1 MKHRESIAKRVD
13 ALTPRQRQWLA
24 DQLKTRDVRDTGHS
38 SKELVAW
45 VVTDS
50 DGINDQELRRQL
62 HQRLPAALIPRRIVR
77 LDSIPRTGSGK
88 VDRHRL
94 ASMDL
99 DVPRLVTETNDNL
112 TDHERILVRLC
123 RHLLRLDQVSPQDN
137 FFHIGGDSLLSIRLI
152 SMAREAGLEIEP
164 KDILECNSIAE
175 LAAAAA
181 HRSRGEASPQQ
192 AHAGSV
198 ISNVRA
204 GQQAGSLLLVH
215 EVGGQCHYAH
225 YLAADLAPQRTL
237 YVTQQP
243 APGDSPSSIE
253 ALAKLYV
260 DAWVRAEPDGPR
272 WVLAFCWGGLL
283 GYEIAR
289 QLKQLGQSIDA
300 LMIVESGTEA
310 AYVHAPKWNRHVD
323 RIKGNLVRVRNR
335 VRSLNSREAFGE
347 LILTLHAKLMRR
359 RHDPI
364 TADAGFQFRDDE
376 GDPEQIRTNVQAFL
390 DYAIQPDE
398 LPLHLFRVAGPSGL
412 IGTRYSDR
420 SLGWRYLVGKHLSLH
435 SIPGTHNTCMQP
447 PHVGKLADAINRVIK
462 G

>member
-1 MKHRESIAKRVD
+1 
-13 ALTPRQRQWLA
+13 
-24 DQLKTRDVRDTGHS
+24 
-38 SKELVAW
+38 

-62 HQRLPAALIPRRIVR
+62 HQRLPAALIPHRIVR
-77 LDSIPRTGSGK
+77 LESIPRTGSGK

-94 ASMDL
+94 ASTDL

-164 KDILECNSIAE
+164 KDILECNSITE
-175 LAAAAA
+175 LAAAAE

-204 GQQAGSLLLVH
+204 GKQAGSLLLVH

-300 LMIVESGTEA
+300 VMIVESGTEA
-310 AYVHAPKWNRHVD
+310 AYVHAPQWNRHVD
-323 RIKGNLVRVRNR
+323 QMKGNLVRVRNR
-335 VRSLNSREAFGE
+335 VRSLNSREAFGN
-347 LILTLHAKLMRR
+347 LLQTLYAKLMRR
-359 RHDPI
+359 RNDPI

-420 SLGWRYLVGKHLSLH
+420 SLGWRYLVGKHLTLH

-447 PHVGKLADAINRVIK
+447 PHVGKLADAINRVID